1 MGDEALSEMSAT
13 NVPYL
18 TVCSLV
24 ALWLLILLLLYR
36 LRFYDSPPIVSIL
49 ALLLLNS
56 FL

>member
-1 MGDEALSEMSAT
+1 MRGEALSEMAAT

-18 TVCSLV
+18 IVCSLV
-24 ALWLLILLLLYR
+24 ALWLLVLLLVYR

-56 FL
+56 LL